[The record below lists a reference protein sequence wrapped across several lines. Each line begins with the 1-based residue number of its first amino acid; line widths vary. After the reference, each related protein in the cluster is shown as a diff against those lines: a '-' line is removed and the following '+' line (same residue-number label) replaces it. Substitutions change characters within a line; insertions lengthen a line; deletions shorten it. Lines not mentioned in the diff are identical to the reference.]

1 MRKLAL
7 DSSAKWQENKTR
19 GQVGGKE
26 RKLDLKIADLFSL
39 ICIYYHSMKKLKAYG
54 CEKEIIKC
62 VQMMFA

>member
-39 ICIYYHSMKKLKAYG
+39 IYIYYHSVKQMKAYG
-54 CEKEIIKC
+54 C
-62 VQMMFA
+62 

>member
-39 ICIYYHSMKKLKAYG
+39 IYIYYYCIKQLKAYG
-54 CEKEIIKC
+54 CLKRNN
-62 VQMMFA
+62 